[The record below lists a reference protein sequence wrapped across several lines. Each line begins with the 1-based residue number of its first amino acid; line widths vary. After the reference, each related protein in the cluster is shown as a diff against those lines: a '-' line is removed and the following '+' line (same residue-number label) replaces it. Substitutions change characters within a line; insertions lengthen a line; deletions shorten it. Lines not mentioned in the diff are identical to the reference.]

1 MIASSDESLN
11 LMSDHGSSQAII
23 VRDLVKSFGDRRA
36 LDGITLEVRRGE
48 LFCLLGPNGGG
59 KSTLFRILATLS
71 LADSGSAQVAGHNVV
86 SDAAGV
92 RARLGVVFQSPSLD
106 GKLTVLENL
115 RCGGALYGLNGSEL
129 ESRII
134 EATKAL
140 DLSDRL
146 NDFVETLSGG
156 LQRRTEIA
164 KCLLIRPEVL
174 LLDEPSTGLDPGA
187 RLDLWAALENLRN
200 QHGVTAL
207 CTTHLMEEAAR
218 ADRVG
223 IVSEGKLVALGTPDE
238 LTSAIGG
245 DVISLGVTAG
255 TGADHLAR
263 EITAKTG
270 ILATVVEGE
279 VRIEHAEAYA
289 FAARLAGDF
298 PGGIS
303 SLRIARPTLEDV
315 FIARTG
321 RLFADQDLEPG
332 TTPPAKKKKH

>member
-1 MIASSDESLN
+1 MSESKT
-11 LMSDHGSSQAII
+11 HAIVI
-23 VRDLVKSFGDRRA
+23 SDLVKSFGERRA
-36 LDGITLEVRRGE
+36 LDGISLEVHRGE

-71 LADSGSAQVAGHNVV
+71 LPDSGTAKIAGHDVV
-86 SDAAGV
+86 SAAAEV

-106 GKLTVLENL
+106 GKLTILENL
-115 RCGGALYGLNGSEL
+115 RCGGALYGLTGTEL

-140 DLSDRL
+140 NLTDRL
-146 NDFVETLSGG
+146 NDIVETLSGG
-156 LQRRTEIA
+156 LQRRAEIA

-187 RLDLWAALENLRN
+187 RLDLWASLEKLRSE
-200 QHGVTAL
+200 HGVTAL

-223 IVSEGKLVALGTPDE
+223 IVSSGKLVALGTPDE
-238 LTSAIGG
+238 LTAAIGG
-245 DVISLGVTAG
+245 DVISLGASKE
-255 TGADHLAR
+255 TGADQLAKL
-263 EITAKTG
+263 ITSKTG
-270 ILATVVEGE
+270 IPATVVEGE
-279 VRIEHAEAYA
+279 VRIEHVEAYA
-289 FAARLAGDF
+289 LAARLAGEF
-298 PGGIS
+298 PKEIT

-321 RLFADQDLEPG
+321 RLFADQDLEPDMNA
-332 TTPPAKKKKH
+332 PVKKKKH

>member
-1 MIASSDESLN
+1 
-11 LMSDHGSSQAII
+11 MSDHSSSSHAII

-36 LDGITLEVRRGE
+36 LDGISLEVQRGE

-71 LADSGSAQVAGHNVV
+71 LPDTGSAEVAGHNAVT
-86 SDAAGV
+86 DAAEV

-106 GKLTVLENL
+106 GKLTILENL
-115 RCGGALYGLNGSEL
+115 RCGGALYGMKGAEL
-129 ESRII
+129 ESRIT

-140 DLSDRL
+140 NLTDRRNDL
-146 NDFVETLSGG
+146 VETLSGG
-156 LQRRTEIA
+156 LQRRAEIA

-223 IVSEGKLVALGTPDE
+223 IVSAGKLVALGTPDE

-245 DVISLGVTAG
+245 DVISLGASKE
-255 TGADHLAR
+255 TGADLLAQA
-263 EITAKTG
+263 ITAKTG
-270 ILATVVEGE
+270 ITATVVEGE

-289 FAARLAGDF
+289 FAARLAGEF
-298 PGGIS
+298 PGEIS

-321 RLFADQDLEPG
+321 RLFADQDLEPDA
-332 TTPPAKKKKH
+332 TPTARKKNR

>member
-1 MIASSDESLN
+1 
-11 LMSDHGSSQAII
+11 MSDPKTHAI
-23 VRDLVKSFGDRRA
+23 VANDLVKTFGERRA
-36 LDGITLEVRRGE
+36 LDGISLKVRRGE

-71 LADSGSAQVAGHNVV
+71 LPDSGTARVGGHDVV
-86 SDAAGV
+86 LAAAEV

-106 GKLTVLENL
+106 GKLTILENL
-115 RCGGALYGLNGSEL
+115 RCGGALYGLTGAEL
-129 ESRII
+129 ESRIA

-140 DLSDRL
+140 NLTDRL
-146 NDFVETLSGG
+146 NDIVETLSGG
-156 LQRRTEIA
+156 LQRRAEIA

-187 RLDLWAALENLRN
+187 RLDLWAALEKLRVE
-200 QHGVTAL
+200 HGVTAL

-223 IVSEGKLVALGTPDE
+223 IVSSGKLVALGTPEE

-245 DVISLGVTAG
+245 DVISLRTSKEV
-255 TGADHLAR
+255 GADQLAKL
-263 EITAKTG
+263 ITDKTG
-270 ILATVVEGE
+270 IPATVVEGE

-289 FAARLAGDF
+289 VAARLAGEF
-298 PGGIS
+298 PKEIT

-321 RLFADQDLEPG
+321 RLFADQDLDPDLN
-332 TTPPAKKKKH
+332 ASVKKKKH